1 MLMPTK
7 PKHTAPK
14 LASEPRRARR
24 GKYDRAATGAE
35 RHQEQRLRIMDA
47 IVSLSVAAAVGS
59 LPSVSDVTTAAGVGR
74 STFYEHFDGVAEAV
88 AAAVASEARGLV
100 TAVLDD
106 QAWPRTPGDYAAQV
120 AQGWLTWCREHP
132 QRFQLLARFGPEVL
146 NRALLRTCQRA
157 HRVFYAAG
165 YSGAHI
171 DGGLVLAAAGALA
184 ALGGAVGTGSVARAG
199 GRDAIEPDVVE
210 SDVIAREVLLRLL
223 R

>member
-1 MLMPTK
+1 
-7 PKHTAPK
+7 
-14 LASEPRRARR
+14 
-24 GKYDRAATGAE
+24 RAATGAE

-47 IVSLSVAAAVGS
+47 VASLSVAAAVGS
-59 LPSVSDVTTAAGVGR
+59 LPSVSDVTTTARVGR

-88 AAAVASEARGLV
+88 AAALASEARGLV

-106 QAWPRTPGDYAAQV
+106 QAWPRTPGDYAAHV
-120 AQGWLTWCREHP
+120 AQGWLTWCRQHP

-171 DGGLVLAAAGALA
+171 DGGLLLAAVGALA
-184 ALGGAVGTGSVARAG
+184 ALGCAVGTSSVARAG
-199 GRDAIEPDVVE
+199 GRDAIEPDAIEPDAIEPDIV
-210 SDVIAREVLLRLL
+210 AREVLLR
-223 R
+223 